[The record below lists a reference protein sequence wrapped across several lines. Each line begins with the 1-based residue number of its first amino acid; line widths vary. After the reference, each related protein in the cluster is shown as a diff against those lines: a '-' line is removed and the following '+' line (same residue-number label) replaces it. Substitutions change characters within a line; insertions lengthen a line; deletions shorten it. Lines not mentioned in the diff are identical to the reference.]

1 MKAKHS
7 ILGLVAI
14 FSFIL
19 TGFTPLKAQED
30 TIVITAIFDGKEDY
44 GYNFITTSDDL
55 EYTVTFHKI
64 SDEVAK
70 SFDLNSDKLI
80 GTKFKITY
88 TSKIVVTKDEDGYDY
103 EEEINT
109 IKKLQKL

>member
-1 MKAKHS
+1 MKAKYS
-7 ILGLVAI
+7 ILGLIAI

-19 TGFTPLKAQED
+19 TGFTSLKVQED

-44 GYNFITTSDDL
+44 GYNFVATSDDL

-88 TSKIVVTKDEDGYDY
+88 TSKMVVTKDEDGYDY